1 MIYQNRAAANE
12 RLEKYEAGLKDCDES
27 IKLNNRYDKQ
37 MIDRKA
43 KVYLRYGKS
52 LDRRSK
58 IHKKMALDLPNGDE
72 NIGKRIEHLKQSM
85 EDVSMVAQLEGYKHE
100 QLLFVD
106 EVLKHL
112 GSYIFSCILF

>member
-1 MIYQNRAAANE
+1 MKSSE
-12 RLEKYEAGLKDCDES
+12 CKS
-27 IKLNNRYDKQ
+27 F
-37 MIDRKA
+37 
-43 KVYLRYGKS
+43 RYGKS

-58 IHKKMALDLPNGDE
+58 IHKKIAIALSGDE
-72 NIGKRIEHLKQSM
+72 NITKKIEHLKQSM

-112 GSYIFSCILF
+112 GNVFSCSNYFLKIALYL